1 LLLGRFLVMELNGS
15 VAPVITLLTDF
26 GSADA
31 YVGCM
36 KGVILNIC
44 PHARVIDVSHGLPKF
59 NIQYGAFILM
69 QVFRYFPNGTIH
81 VAVVD
86 PGVGTRRRP
95 LVIETKRYFFV
106 GPDNGVL
113 TLAASEDGI
122 KRVVEITSKRY
133 MLSGPSKTF
142 AGREIFAPV
151 AAHIAMGVPLR
162 EIGPKVDR
170 FQVLSTLKPKAA
182 EDHVVGEV
190 FVVDSFGNLIMN
202 IRPSD
207 FGRRVDPGR
216 LLRVEIRGVAR
227 DIPFVSTYGDVGR
240 GQALALVGSSGFI
253 EIDINQG
260 NASRVFK
267 VRQGTPVKI
276 TFSS

>member
-1 LLLGRFLVMELNGS
+1 MKLNEG

-26 GSADA
+26 GPADA
-31 YVGCM
+31 YLGCM
-36 KGVILNIC
+36 KGVILNVC
-44 PHARVIDVSHGLPKF
+44 PHARVVDVSHSLPKF
-59 NIQYGAFILM
+59 NIRYGAFVLM

-122 KRVVEITSKRY
+122 KRVVEITSEKY
-133 MLSGPSKTF
+133 ILSGPSKTF

-151 AAHIAMGVPLR
+151 AAHVANGVPLR
-162 EIGPKVDR
+162 EIGPEVDR
-170 FQVLSTLKPKAA
+170 FQVLSIPKPKIA
-182 EDHVVGEV
+182 EGHVVGEV
-190 FVVDSFGNLIMN
+190 FVVDSFRNLITN
-202 IRPSD
+202 LRPSD
-207 FGRRVDPGR
+207 FEQGVKHGR
-216 LLRVEIRGVAR
+216 LLKVEVGGVAR
-227 DIPFVSTYGDVGR
+227 DIPFVGTYGDVGR

-267 VRQGTPVKI
+267 ARQGTPVKI